1 MSSRERERESRLRI
15 RKLTPR
21 ECFRLMGFDDSAVDV
36 LIENNFSDTQLFHLA
51 GDSIVSVVISYLAL
65 GFMED
70 EEDAEKRILKFIDT
84 LKEEKD
90 D

>member
-1 MSSRERERESRLRI
+1 
-15 RKLTPR
+15 
-21 ECFRLMGFDDSAVDV
+21 MGFDDSAVDV

-70 EEDAEKRILKFIDT
+70 EEDVEKRILKFIDT